1 MFIQTKPGDQE
12 TVMAFYPGCAVYEGG
27 PLNVSSEDAKEV
39 SALAARLYAVDGVL
53 NVTLQ
58 ADNISVERE
67 ESADWDV
74 LRTGIFSAV
83 VEHFQSDDPVVSVPE
98 AGEFDAEIIAQVQ
111 DLLTTRIVPAVTQSG
126 GDVSYHSFKDGN
138 LYLKMQGSAFGMLT
152 GITNMLKH
160 YVPEIKAVVDHREAL
175 DRPGLQSTDGQTI
188 RTLLQNSINPSIAA
202 HGGHITL
209 VDVQDDKV
217 YLRLE
222 GGCQGCGMA
231 DVTLKQ
237 GVAKEIMSELP
248 NITEVLDVTDHA
260 GGANP
265 YYQPN

>member
-1 MFIQTKPGDQE
+1 MFIQTQPGDQE
-12 TVMAFYPGCAVYEGG
+12 TVMDFYPGCAVYEVGS
-27 PLNVSSEDAKEV
+27 LNVSSDDAPET
-39 SALAARLYAVDGVL
+39 SALAVRLYEVAGVL
-53 NVTLQ
+53 GVTLNT
-58 ADNISVERE
+58 DNISIERE
-67 ESADWDV
+67 ETAVWDV
-74 LRTGIFSAV
+74 LRTDIFSAIMA
-83 VEHFQSDDPVVSVPE
+83 HFQSGDPTVNAE
-98 AGEFDAEIIAQVQ
+98 KAGEFDTEIIAQVQ
-111 DLLTTRIVPAVTQSG
+111 DLLTTRIIPAVTQSG

-160 YVPEIKAVVDHREAL
+160 YVPEIKVVLDHREAL
-175 DRPGLQSTDGQTI
+175 DRPGLTSSDGQAV
-188 RTLLQNSINPSIAA
+188 RAMLQTSINPSIAA

-217 YLRLE
+217 YVRLE

-237 GVAKEIMSELP
+237 GVAKEIMQKLP